1 MRFQRFVSI
10 LVLALAV
17 FPLSGGLLW
26 AHHSVA
32 GYDTQKVI
40 TVHGVIK
47 EFNWRNPHVYVVWDV
62 KDENGKV
69 VEWAGELSS
78 PTTMIQIGMN
88 RNSLKPGD
96 EVLISLHPSK
106 TSNPLGVIQKIT
118 MADGKI
124 VVDKVAPQ

>member
-1 MRFQRFVSI
+1 MSIKRFVTI
-10 LVLALAV
+10 VLLASAMLA
-17 FPLSGGLLW
+17 FSGSALW

-40 TVHGVIK
+40 TIRGVVK
-47 EFNWRNPHVYVVWDV
+47 EFNWRNPHVYIVWDA
-62 KDENGKV
+62 KDEAGKV

-78 PTTMIQIGMN
+78 PSTMIQLGMN
-88 RNSLKPGD
+88 RTSLKPGD

-106 TSNPLGVIQKIT
+106 TTNPLGVIQKIT

-124 VVDKVAPQ
+124 VVDKVMPQ